1 MIVGEIEKL
10 SRMKSRKGELPAT
23 TAAKFSLCR
32 CCCRRFNSSDSEKFL
47 FAFNFES
54 EIADRSDSAL
64 KEKDWEPK
72 EGGPGKEMTMR
83 ELGLLVRGQ
92 AMRGRRD
99 ESNTRME

>member
-10 SRMKSRKGELPAT
+10 SRMKSMKGELAT
-23 TAAKFSLCR
+23 TAAKRSH
-32 CCCRRFNSSDSEKFL
+32 CCLTSSDSEKFL
-47 FAFNFES
+47 FAFDFES
-54 EIADRSDSAL
+54 EIADRSDSAS

-99 ESNTRME
+99 ESNTRIE

>member
-1 MIVGEIEKL
+1 MIVGDIEKL
-10 SRMKSRKGELPAT
+10 SRMKSMKGELAT

-32 CCCRRFNSSDSEKFL
+32 CCRRFNSSESEKFL
-47 FAFNFES
+47 FAFDFES
-54 EIADRSDSAL
+54 EIADRSDSGS

-72 EGGPGKEMTMR
+72 EGGPGKEIIMR

-99 ESNTRME
+99 ESNTWME

>member
-10 SRMKSRKGELPAT
+10 SRMKSMKGLVAT
-23 TAAKFSLCR
+23 KRRLC
-32 CCCRRFNSSDSEKFL
+32 CLTSSDREKFL
-47 FAFNFES
+47 FAFDFES
-54 EIADRSDSAL
+54 EIADRSDSGS

-72 EGGPGKEMTMR
+72 ERGPGKEMTMS

-92 AMRGRRD
+92 AMRGRRA

>member
-10 SRMKSRKGELPAT
+10 SRMKSMKGLAAAT
-23 TAAKFSLCR
+23 KRRLC
-32 CCCRRFNSSDSEKFL
+32 CLTSSDSEKFL
-47 FAFNFES
+47 FAFDFES
-54 EIADRSDSAL
+54 EIAERRDSAL

-72 EGGPGKEMTMR
+72 EGGPGKEMIMR

-92 AMRGRRD
+92 AIRGRRD

>member
-10 SRMKSRKGELPAT
+10 SRMKSMKGLARI
-23 TAAKFSLCR
+23 AAKRRLC
-32 CCCRRFNSSDSEKFL
+32 CLTSSDREKFL
-47 FAFNFES
+47 FAFDFES
-54 EIADRSDSAL
+54 EIADRSDSGS
-64 KEKDWEPK
+64 KEKDWAPK
-72 EGGPGKEMTMR
+72 DGGPGKEMTMR

>member
-10 SRMKSRKGELPAT
+10 SSMKSMKGL
-23 TAAKFSLCR
+23 AAKRSLC
-32 CCCRRFNSSDSEKFL
+32 CLTSSEREKFL
-47 FAFNFES
+47 FAFDFES
-54 EIADRSDSAL
+54 EIADRSDSGSN
-64 KEKDWEPK
+64 EKDWEPK

-99 ESNTRME
+99 ESNTWME

>member
-10 SRMKSRKGELPAT
+10 SRMKSMKGL
-23 TAAKFSLCR
+23 AAKRSLC
-32 CCCRRFNSSDSEKFL
+32 CLTSSDSEKFL
-47 FAFNFES
+47 FAFDFES
-54 EIADRSDSAL
+54 EIADRSDSGS

>member
-1 MIVGEIEKL
+1 MIVGDIEKL
-10 SRMKSRKGELPAT
+10 SSMKSMKGLET
-23 TAAKFSLCR
+23 SAKRSLC
-32 CCCRRFNSSDSEKFL
+32 CLTSSDREKFL
-47 FAFNFES
+47 FAFDFES
-54 EIADRSDSAL
+54 EIADRSDSGS

-99 ESNTRME
+99 ESNTWME

>member
-10 SRMKSRKGELPAT
+10 SRMKSMKGLV
-23 TAAKFSLCR
+23 AKSSLC
-32 CCCRRFNSSDSEKFL
+32 CLTSSDREKFL
-47 FAFNFES
+47 FAFDFES
-54 EIADRSDSAL
+54 EIADRSDSGS

-99 ESNTRME
+99 ESNTWME